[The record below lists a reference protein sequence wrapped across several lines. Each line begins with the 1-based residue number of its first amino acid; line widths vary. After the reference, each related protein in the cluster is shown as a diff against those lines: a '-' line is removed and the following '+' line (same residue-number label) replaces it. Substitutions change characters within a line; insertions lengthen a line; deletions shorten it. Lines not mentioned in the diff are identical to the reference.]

1 VGCVAFGDEW
11 SDATGAEFL
20 PVWMGVVAAVGEE
33 DLRSVSGSSALAADA
48 WDGIDEWE
56 ELGDVGTVGG
66 GEQTGE
72 RDPVGVGD

>member
-1 VGCVAFGDEW
+1 
-11 SDATGAEFL
+11 
-20 PVWMGVVAAVGEE
+20 
-33 DLRSVSGSSALAADA
+33 VSGSSALAADA

-72 RDPVGVGD
+72 RDPGGVGD